1 MGIDGF
7 IRIEFDI
14 VPAEPGFVYRSSD
27 GYPYPVIPTIGTEM
41 DELIAGI
48 ADGLKKFNALD
59 LDGVMTDLRVVLVSA
74 KDQISSLK
82 MKEINDN
89 VIAITKDVRKLTSD
103 QKLASAVENLDAALA
118 EIDSL
123 AKKANAGFDPLLT
136 DLNAIIAKTDTGLA
150 RIDEAAKE
158 ISNFSNARSPVMMR
172 LQNVLQET
180 ERASRA
186 LKELTND
193 LKRDPHTLIRGKA
206 TPE

>member
-1 MGIDGF
+1 
-7 IRIEFDI
+7 
-14 VPAEPGFVYRSSD
+14 
-27 GYPYPVIPTIGTEM
+27 
-41 DELIAGI
+41 
-48 ADGLKKFNALD
+48 
-59 LDGVMTDLRVVLVSA
+59 
-74 KDQISSLK
+74 

-103 QKLASAVENLDAALA
+103 QKLASAVENLDAALVQ
-118 EIDSL
+118 IDAL
-123 AKKANAGFDPLLT
+123 ATKANAGFEPLLT
-136 DLNAIIAKTDTGLA
+136 DLNAVIAKTDASLVQ
-150 RIDEAAKE
+150 IDEAAKE

-193 LKRDPHTLIRGKA
+193 LKRDPDTLIRGKA